1 MERSAPEET
10 WPDLCLSEQRA
21 GGIFGLKS
29 KWEAPEMIVQV
40 RDNEPQTRSWE
51 LKTVEFYDRLGGG
64 QASFWPEWQVLMVP
78 VCHIRN
84 AGRGED

>member
-1 MERSAPEET
+1 
-10 WPDLCLSEQRA
+10 
-21 GGIFGLKS
+21 
-29 KWEAPEMIVQV
+29 MIVQV

-64 QASFWPEWQVLMVP
+64 QASFWLEWQVVMVP
-78 VCHIRN
+78 VCHIRK